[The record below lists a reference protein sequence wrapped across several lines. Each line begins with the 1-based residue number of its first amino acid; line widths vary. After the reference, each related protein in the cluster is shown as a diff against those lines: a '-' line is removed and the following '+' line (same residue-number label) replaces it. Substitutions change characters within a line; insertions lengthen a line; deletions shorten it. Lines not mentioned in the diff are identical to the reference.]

1 MAGQSPK
8 SSGSSETARTG
19 GSTLIDYAPTGP
31 RAHPGHPA
39 LHPDTTP
46 KHKDHATDDP
56 NEAYTNDEAE
66 REIRDWGGDA
76 PTQLPVI
83 PNRRRATS
91 NAAKPSAGPRHSS
104 TSSSAAPNRSD
115 QPHQPPTYT
124 RPGLGAQPSSSNA
137 VDDRAGAPI
146 RKRTRSGTVWSENG
160 FPELTHVDT
169 AFSDAHRAIT
179 RISRNRQSPDPTG
192 LLSLRAKLTVRCTHR
207 LAERASQQRL
217 VQDPRWHRR
226 WRGRR
231 GRGGRGGG
239 PGQPARPE
247 QGRVGGR
254 RPP

>member
-31 RAHPGHPA
+31 RADPGHPA

-83 PNRRRATS
+83 PDRRRATS

-207 LAERASQQRL
+207 LAERASQ
-217 VQDPRWHRR
+217 
-226 WRGRR
+226 
-231 GRGGRGGG
+231 
-239 PGQPARPE
+239 
-247 QGRVGGR
+247 
-254 RPP
+254 